1 MFKDLNDFLDDT
13 LVLPIKGKKYTVQA
27 PDGETGLLCQRLLA
41 LGAQAAKGEAEVK
54 STLDDDDEED
64 LYQRVLGPVWDEMM
78 ADKVSWPR
86 IKRASTTVMFWCTL
100 GLAAAEAYWNSEPDG
115 PKAPPKQPTD
125 RKPGAKSARPAS
137 TDTRRQRT
145 AAKKTA
151 TAGRTSSTT
160 GAS

>member
-1 MFKDLNDFLDDT
+1 MFRDLDDFLTDT
-13 LVLPIKGKKYTVQA
+13 IDLPIRGKTYTVSA

-41 LGAQAAKGEAEVK
+41 LGAQSAKGETDEK
-54 STLDDDDEED
+54 STLDDGDERD

-78 ADKVSWPR
+78 ADKVSWPW

-100 GLAAAEAYWNSEPDG
+100 GLAAAETYWNSEPDG
-115 PKAPPKQPTD
+115 PKVPKQPQD
-125 RKPGAKSARPAS
+125 HKPGAKSALPAS
-137 TDTRRQRT
+137 TGTRRPAKR

-151 TAGRTSSTT
+151 TAGRTSSST